1 MRLTYQTA
9 QSSRFYGRSL
19 QNAPESASAS
29 TPSPV
34 GGWDAGLN
42 PLASMPPDH
51 AVQLINFF
59 PQPGYVELRRG
70 HLIHCDLGTALPV
83 ESLMGYMGADTTK
96 DILIAASNG
105 KLFNATDPTPST
117 LGTGYGS
124 DRWQFTNFAGTGGS
138 FTWMCNG
145 EDDPQFWDGSTLT
158 VTTLTGSGFT
168 PSDII
173 NVQVY
178 RQRIW
183 GVLKNSTKAVYLD
196 VDSVDGPAHVF
207 DVGNDFL
214 NGGYLIAIGVW
225 STDATDG
232 PQEFIAF
239 VSSQGDV
246 AIYIIQDPTIP
257 EGIAYR
263 GRAEISQPVGY
274 RCLCKIGADLGII
287 TLDGA
292 LPLSQILA
300 YDKAALIGASITKNI
315 RSAITESMREAKNN
329 FGWQL
334 HSYPRN
340 TMAILNVPLTEN
352 DGQEQYVMNTITGAW
367 GRFQGQYANCWEVFQ
382 DLAYFGDNDGVVR
395 LADVSGG
402 DENQTLIADMQPA
415 FNYYGDR
422 GREKNW
428 TTIRPNVT
436 ISSTFP
442 IAPQMGVNVDF
453 GTQAM
458 LAPINFS
465 SANVVPLWDFALWDQ
480 ATWPGNVTPLN
491 WATVNA
497 LGYCSSIR
505 ITVNLPWSPDLIA
518 PQDLRVNSFD
528 VLLNGGGFV

>member
-1 MRLTYQTA
+1 MRLTYQSA
-9 QSSRFYGRSL
+9 QSSRFYGKTL
-19 QNAPESASAS
+19 GVAPPTQSAS
-29 TPSPV
+29 TPSPI
-34 GGWDAGLN
+34 GGWDAIS
-42 PLASMPPDH
+42 PLASMPPQN
-51 AVQLINFF
+51 AVKLINWF
-59 PQPGYVELRRG
+59 PQPGWVELRRG
-70 HLIHCDLGTALPV
+70 HLIWCDTGTGTPV
-83 ESLMGYMGADTTK
+83 ESLMGYMGSDTAQ
-96 DILIAASNG
+96 DILMAATGG
-105 KLFNATDPTPST
+105 KIFDVTGST
-117 LGTGYGS
+117 AVQLGTGYTS
-124 DRWQFTNFAGTGGS
+124 NRWQFTNFAGTGGS

-145 EDDPQFWDGSTLT
+145 ADAPQFWDGTTMT

-196 VDSVDGPAHVF
+196 LDSVDGPAHVF
-207 DVGNDFL
+207 DVGNDFI

-239 VSSQGDV
+239 LSSQGDV
-246 AIYIIQDPTIP
+246 AIYIIQDPSIP

-274 RCLCKIGADLGII
+274 RCLCKIGSDLGVI
-287 TLDGA
+287 TLDGV
-292 LPLSQILA
+292 LPLSQVVA

-315 RSAITESMREAKNN
+315 RQAITDAMRTSRDN

-352 DGQEQYVMNTITGAW
+352 SGQEQYVMNTITGAW
-367 GRFQGQYANCWEVFQ
+367 GRFQGQYANVWEVFL
-382 DLAYFGDNDGVVR
+382 DHPYFGDNLGVVR
-395 LADVSGG
+395 LADASGG
-402 DENQTLIADMQPA
+402 DENQTLTADMQPA
-415 FNYYGDR
+415 FNYYNDR

-442 IAPQMGVNVDF
+442 IAPQMGMHVDF
-453 GTQAM
+453 SDMAQ

-465 SANVVPLWDFALWDQ
+465 AGGPPIPLWDIALWDS
-480 ATWPGNVTPLN
+480 AVWTGDVTPLN

-497 LGYCSSIR
+497 LGYCASIG
-505 ITVNLPWSPDLIA
+505 ITVTLPWDPNLIT
-518 PQDLRVNSFD
+518 PQTLKINSFD
-528 VLLNGGGFV
+528 VLYSSGGYI